1 MSANML
7 YIFAIICGVIILL
20 LLLRYVLVDKFPY
33 TSRRIMSEAELRFY
47 RILEPLVPDNL
58 RLSIK
63 PRLGDIIDVDAVTQN
78 KDSQWKGR
86 YGAAIWSKHIDFVL
100 FDPVDA
106 EIVLCIELDDSSH
119 LTPDAKTR
127 DRFKDKALTAAE
139 VPLLRIPA
147 QRHYDAAVLRDL
159 LSEQLD

>member
-20 LLLRYVLVDKFPY
+20 LILRFVLVDKFPY
-33 TSRRIMSEAELRFY
+33 TSRRIMSDAELRFY
-47 RILEPLVPDNL
+47 RILEPLIPDNL

-63 PRLGDIIDVDAVTQN
+63 PRLGDIIDVEAVIREQ
-78 KDSQWKGR
+78 DSQWKGR

-106 EIVLCIELDDSSH
+106 EIVLCIELDDASH
-119 LTPDAKTR
+119 LTPEAKSR
-127 DRFKDKALTAAE
+127 DRFKDKALAAAE
-139 VPLLRIPA
+139 IPLLRVPA
-147 QRHYDAAVLRDL
+147 QRHYDAAALRDL
-159 LSEQLD
+159 LSKQLD